1 MSEAQI
7 IPKLVPLTRSVDLTA
22 YEVPHPDPFICSISI
37 GPELLNP
44 AVPHVS
50 NIEYVRWLDR
60 AAELHSDSLG
70 YTRSMMIERGMMW
83 FVARHEIDYL
93 AEAWAGE
100 ELLVATWARDFSR
113 VRSWRD
119 YLIVRSADEKI
130 VCRAATLWVLV
141 NLETRRP
148 LRVPQEMIQAF
159 NPLIELRRSLRIT
172 D

>member
-1 MSEAQI
+1 MSEPQAALN
-7 IPKLVPLTRSVDLTA
+7 LVPVASPVDLAA
-22 YEVPHPDPFICSISI
+22 YEVPHSNPFVCSIRI
-37 GPELLNP
+37 GSELLNP

-60 AAELHSDSLG
+60 VAELHSDSLG
-70 YTRSMMIERGMMW
+70 HTRTVMAERGMMW

-93 AEAWAGE
+93 AETWEGD
-100 ELLVATWARDFSR
+100 ELLVVTWARDFSR

-119 YLIVRSADEKI
+119 YLIVRPADEKV

-141 NLETRRP
+141 DLATRRP
-148 LRVPQEMIQAF
+148 LRVPQEMIRAF
-159 NPLIELRRSLRIT
+159 DPLIESRPSVRIT